1 MTGFP
6 DGFVWGVATSA
17 YQIEG
22 AVQEGG
28 RGVSVWDTFSHAP
41 GRTRGGATG
50 DVTCDHFH
58 RFPEDVA
65 LLREL
70 GVGAYRFSVA
80 WPRVQPGGRGRAN
93 PAGVAFYDRLV
104 DELLG
109 AGVQPWVTL
118 HHWDLPQE
126 LEDAGGW
133 LSRDTA
139 YRFEEYA
146 FLVGE
151 RLADR
156 AAAFMTLN
164 APSVVMLR
172 GYAHGTHAP
181 GRTLGLGVF
190 PAAHHQLLAHGLAAR
205 ALREAGA
212 RQVGIANQY
221 APALPATDRDADV
234 QAAALMDA
242 LHNHLFTDP
251 LLRAAYPAP
260 VLDLLREHAPQLL
273 EAVRPG
279 DLDVIAAPLDV
290 LGVNDAPPDWVRV
303 DPRRP
308 FGAAR
313 NAVPE
318 DEATRAG
325 SLTQTLLD
333 LKARHG
339 DACPPLVVTGRGCAL
354 PDTPDADGRV
364 RDAARIRSLEA
375 HIEATRL
382 AVQKGAPVTGYLAWT
397 LMDNF
402 EWADGFDQRFGL
414 VHVDFG
420 TQVRTRKDSFS
431 WCQAWLR
438 EQA

>member
-22 AVQEGG
+22 AAREDG

-41 GRTRGGATG
+41 GRVRGGATG
-50 DVTCDHFH
+50 DVACDHYH
-58 RFPEDVA
+58 RWPQDVA
-65 LLREL
+65 LLRAL

-93 PAGVAFYDRLV
+93 AAGLAFYDRLV

-133 LSRDTA
+133 LNRDTA
-139 YRFEEYA
+139 HRFEEYA

-164 APSVVMLR
+164 EPFVVMLR
-172 GYAHGTHAP
+172 GYAHGAHAP
-181 GRTLGLGVF
+181 GRTLGLGAF

-212 RQVGIANQY
+212 RQVGIANTY
-221 APALPATDRDADV
+221 APAWPATDRDADV
-234 QAAALMDA
+234 QAAGLLDA

-260 VLDLLREHAPQLL
+260 VLELLREHAPQEL

-290 LGVNDAPPDWVRV
+290 LGVNDDRPDWVRA

-308 FGAAR
+308 FGVA
-313 NAVPE
+313 PE
-318 DEATRAG
+318 PAPTGGAG
-325 SLTQTLLD
+325 PEGLTQTLTD
-333 LKARHG
+333 LKARYG
-339 DACPPLVVTGRGCAL
+339 DACPTLVVTGSGRAL
-354 PDTPDADGRV
+354 PDVPDADGRV

-382 AVQKGAPVTGYLAWT
+382 AVQKGAPVSGYLAWT

-420 TQVRTRKDSFS
+420 TQVRTPKDSFF
-431 WCQAWLR
+431 WYQAWLR